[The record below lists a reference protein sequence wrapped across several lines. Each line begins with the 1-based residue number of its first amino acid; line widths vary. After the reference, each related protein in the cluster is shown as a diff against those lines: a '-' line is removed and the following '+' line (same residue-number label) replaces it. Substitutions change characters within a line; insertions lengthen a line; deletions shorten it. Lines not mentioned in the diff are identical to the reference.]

1 MGLLTSIAESRATQP
16 SGLANPAGW
25 LIDMFGGIATRSGKR
40 VTPDTALTNSA
51 VWNAVRILSGTLAS
65 LPLFI
70 YRRTPNGGKER
81 AVDHP
86 LHRLLHTSPNPQQT
100 SYEWRE
106 MMGGHLEVRGNA
118 FTYIES
124 DRRGQ
129 VTALWPLHP
138 ARTTVL
144 IDRDDQL
151 WYEYQPKSGPRE
163 VFKEEE
169 IIHNRGFSLDGIMGM
184 SPIGLMREGIG
195 VALAAEEHAASFYGN
210 GTLPGGVLKHPK
222 TLSPEAQKRLQD
234 AWEKRHTGPGK
245 AWRPAILEEGMEW
258 TTVGMSARDAQF
270 LESRKFQIEE
280 IARVFDVPLHML
292 KSMDRST
299 FNNIE
304 HQDIAF
310 VKHSMRRRLV
320 AIEQR
325 FNFSLLLERERDEY
339 FCEFLVDGI
348 LRGDQKSR
356 YEAYAIG
363 RQWGWLSA
371 DDVREYENQNALPE
385 DKGKIY
391 LTPGNMMPA
400 GEQPPA
406 PKPAATPKTDPPADV
421 VDEDDDEDD
430 DEDKAKERA
439 TRYLE
444 AYEPVLL
451 DAFARASR
459 KELIALERRSRTS
472 GDAADLAAWHATF
485 WREHESTVAD
495 QLMPAISG
503 LLRTM
508 HGVRTEDALR
518 AVAIARAAAVRE
530 RESSI
535 ASHRE
540 LLANTPAVTSEDLI
554 EWHNA
559 RASRA
564 LERERSSLLSA
575 LLEGGTHA

>member
-16 SGLANPAGW
+16 SGLANPSGW
-25 LIDMFGGIATRSGKR
+25 LIDMFGGLATRAGRR

-51 VWNAVRILSGTLAS
+51 VWNAVRILAGTLAS

-70 YRRTPNGGKER
+70 YRRTANGGKER

-86 LHRLLHTSPNPQQT
+86 LHRLLHTAPNPQQT

-106 MMGGHLEVRGNA
+106 MIGGHLELRGNA
-118 FTYIES
+118 YTLIENN
-124 DRRGQ
+124 RRGE

-138 ARTTVL
+138 ARMSVL
-144 IDRDDQL
+144 VDRDDQL
-151 WYEYQPKSGPRE
+151 WYAYQPKSGERQ

-169 IIHNRGFSLDGIMGM
+169 IIHNRGFSLDGIMGV

-210 GTLPGGVLKHPK
+210 GTLPGGVLTHPK
-222 TLSPEAQKRLQD
+222 TLSTEAQMRLQES
-234 AWEKRHTGPGK
+234 WEKRHSGVGK
-245 AWRPAILEEGMEW
+245 AWRPAILEEGMTW
-258 TTVGMSARDAQF
+258 TTVGMSAKDAQF

-280 IARVFDVPLHML
+280 MARVFDMPLHML
-292 KSMDRST
+292 KAMDRST

-310 VKHSMRRRLV
+310 MKHTMRRRLV
-320 AIEQR
+320 ALEQR
-325 FNFSLLLERERDEY
+325 MNVSLLLERERKEY
-339 FCEFLVDGI
+339 FCEFLVDGV

-400 GEQPPA
+400 GEQPAPA
-406 PKPAATPKTDPPADV
+406 KPAAAPNADPPEDPV
-421 VDEDDDEDD
+421 DDDEDD
-430 DEDKAKERA
+430 EDDDKRA
-439 TRYLE
+439 RRYLD

-459 KELIALERRSRTS
+459 KELIALERRSRTG
-472 GDAADLAAWHATF
+472 GDAGDVLAWHAQF
-485 WREHESTVAD
+485 WREHELTVAE

-530 RESSI
+530 REASI

-540 LLANTPAVTSEDLI
+540 LLATSPAVSSEDLI

-575 LLEGGTHA
+575 LLDGGSHA